1 MLTLLWET
9 DQLLLQQLIDFLML
23 KDHLNKIL
31 LKLFREPKVDLTF
44 IDQDLQVQWVL
55 EDQLKLEE
63 IHGQTH

>member
-1 MLTLLWET
+1 
-9 DQLLLQQLIDFLML
+9 ML

>member
-1 MLTLLWET
+1 
-9 DQLLLQQLIDFLML
+9 ML

-63 IHGQTH
+63 IRGQTH